1 MNHETGQGPTLV
13 LVGPTAVG
21 KTEISLRIAREFN
34 CEIVSVDSMQDY
46 RMMDIGTAKP
56 SLNERGGIP
65 HHLLD
70 VVFPD
75 EDYDAGRFAREAQA
89 ACEEIRR
96 RGAIPLLTGGTGLYL
111 RAWRDGLL
119 PTLAIDPAIRQEL
132 RHQLAAGNQGVLF
145 EELRRVDPLTAER
158 IHPRD
163 SQRLLRA
170 LEIFRSSGLSWS
182 HHVQHA
188 RHGAVSASP
197 PGHLLLLGLHC
208 QRDALYRRIEQR
220 CHVMLEQGLRE
231 EVAKLLAL
239 GYGAELKAM
248 RAIGYRH
255 MADLVLGRCS
265 AQEAERLFL
274 RDTRRY
280 AKRQLTWFRNEAV
293 HWYPRESGDEIM
305 HAVAHWLA
313 AREHTTRTAVVS

>member
-1 MNHETGQGPTLV
+1 VNHETGQGPTLV

-34 CEIVSVDSMQDY
+34 CEIVSVDSMQVY
-46 RMMDIGTAKP
+46 RLMDIGTAKP
-56 SLNERGGIP
+56 SLRERAGIP

-89 ACEEIRR
+89 ACEEIHR

-119 PTLAIDPAIRQEL
+119 PTPAIDPVVRQEL
-132 RHQLAAGNQGVLF
+132 RHQLAAGNQAALF

-182 HHVQHA
+182 HYVQHT
-188 RHGAVSASP
+188 RQGAVSGP
-197 PGHLLLLGLHC
+197 PAPILLLGLHC
-208 QRDALYRRIEQR
+208 ERDALYRRIEQR

-239 GYGAELKAM
+239 GYGAELKSM
-248 RAIGYRH
+248 QAIGYRH
-255 MADLVLGRCS
+255 LADQLLGRCS
-265 AQEAERLFL
+265 AQEAERVFL

-280 AKRQLTWFRNEAV
+280 AKRQLTWFRTEAV
-293 HWYPRESGDEIM
+293 QWYPRESGDEIM

-313 AREHTTRTAVVS
+313 VREHTTRTVVVS